1 VNVEL
6 HDVHVRFGDVAALAG
21 VDLHVEPGRAS
32 VLVGPNGAGK
42 STLMLVLLG
51 LVRPDAGV
59 LRVDGAVFPQLTMEH
74 RERLGYLPEAVAF
87 ADNLSGR
94 QVLRFF
100 AAARGLP
107 RTRVETVLGRVGLEA
122 AAGRAV
128 QGYSRGMRQRLGI
141 GVAILGQPDL
151 LVLDEPTGGL
161 DQEGLTL
168 LWDVIEEW
176 KAARRSVL
184 LTTHDLTL
192 IERRADHLTVMR
204 AGLVRAAGSP
214 DELRRQVG
222 LPVTVRVE
230 LGERAAVGT
239 LLAHAQEQGCTDV
252 AVEQSADGL
261 RHNLR
266 VGVRPE
272 RLLDL
277 LRLVDQVAPSILHLR
292 VEEPG
297 LDDVYERLLEVA

>member
-1 VNVEL
+1 MRVEL
-6 HDVHVRFGDVAALAG
+6 QGVHVRFGEVAALSG
-21 VDLHVEPGRAS
+21 VDLCVEPGRAS

-51 LVRPDAGV
+51 LVRADAGT
-59 LRVDGAVFPQLTMEH
+59 LRVDGRPLPHLGMEE
-74 RERLGYLPEAVAF
+74 RARLGYLPEAVAF

-107 RTRVETVLGRVGLEA
+107 RTRVEGVLARVGLQA

-128 QGYSRGMRQRLGI
+128 QGYSRGMRQRLGV

-161 DQEGLTL
+161 DQEGLSL
-168 LWDVIEEW
+168 LWDVLEEW
-176 KAARRSVL
+176 KAEGRSVL

-192 IERRADHLTVMR
+192 IEKRADHLSVLR
-204 AGLVRAAGSP
+204 AGVVRAAGSP
-214 DELRRQVG
+214 DALRRQVG
-222 LPVTVRVE
+222 LPVTVRIE

-239 LLAHAQEQGCTDV
+239 LLAAAQAMGCTEV
-252 AVEQSADGL
+252 AVEQGLDG
-261 RHNLR
+261 RSHQLR

-272 RLLDL
+272 GLLDL
-277 LRLVDQVAPSILHLR
+277 LRAVDGVASAVLHLR